1 MKKETQKDKIAR
13 LENKVL
19 ELQANLKDYMRL
31 LDDSN
36 KVIREMQ
43 EKDDYEFANS
53 PHRSQLERRLF
64 IAEENEKTLRSLLES
79 LEKRSKDKDN
89 KIQELK
95 NENEKLNI
103 EITHKICEKHELVDE
118 IKELK
123 RRLEIAE
130 HFNDENNINQ
140 LTLRATKQEEQIE
153 ELKRRLE
160 SAAPVTKNAR
170 GAGRK
175 SKLDDKKDEIKQL
188 REEGMKIQELADRY
202 NCSVGKIHKLI
213 NE

>member
-53 PHRSQLERRLF
+53 PYKKQLEQRLF
-64 IAEENEKTLRSLLES
+64 IAEESEKTLRIRLES
-79 LEKRSKDKDN
+79 LEKRSKAKDKY
-89 KIQELK
+89 IQELK
-95 NENEKLNI
+95 IENETLNANC
-103 EITHKICEKHELVDE
+103 TEKV
-118 IKELK
+118 
-123 RRLEIAE
+123 
-130 HFNDENNINQ
+130 
-140 LTLRATKQEEQIE
+140 
-153 ELKRRLE
+153 
-160 SAAPVTKNAR
+160 KNAR

-175 SKLDDKKDEIKQL
+175 SKLNDKKDEIKHL

>member
-1 MKKETQKDKIAR
+1 MKKETQKEKIAR
-13 LENKVL
+13 LESEVS
-19 ELQANLKDYMRL
+19 ELQSNLKEYMML
-31 LDDSN
+31 LEDRN
-36 KVIREMQ
+36 KVIYEMQ
-43 EKDDYEFANS
+43 EKADNEFSNS
-53 PHRSQLERRLF
+53 PYSKQLEQRLF
-64 IAEENEKTLRSLLES
+64 IVEESEKTLRSLLES

-188 REEGMKIQELADRY
+188 RANGMKIQELAEKY
-202 NCSVGKIHKLI
+202 ECSVGKIHKLI